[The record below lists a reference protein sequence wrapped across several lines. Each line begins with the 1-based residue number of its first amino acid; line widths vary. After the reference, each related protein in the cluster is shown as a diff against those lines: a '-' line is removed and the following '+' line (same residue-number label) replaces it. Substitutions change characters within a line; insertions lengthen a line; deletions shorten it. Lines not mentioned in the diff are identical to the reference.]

1 MVIHMTKFEEQIRN
15 YMDAVFPILY
25 IHTSEAMK
33 ARRSIVQATSDIR
46 KLDIL
51 VWDGTDRICD
61 LRSGR
66 KVYTMDRFSLE
77 DILDERM
84 RYGEKRQIL
93 LFESIDTFI
102 QNSEVMARLKKF
114 AERIYVGE
122 VDATIVIVSP
132 TLHITP
138 ELENYV
144 TVVEIGYLDQDEVRK
159 TVQGFCAPQGIWLSD
174 TLEQEFVSAFKGL
187 SELEIESILRLAY
200 SSSGELHKDHISLII
215 EQKRQIIQK
224 AGILEMVPLKED
236 ITDIGGLENL
246 KTWLIRKEK
255 VLSHMDQAQKY
266 GVDMPK
272 GVLIAG
278 VPGCGKSLS
287 AKAAAKLFNVP
298 LLRLDMGRLL
308 GKYVGESES
317 NMRKAIRLV
326 DALSPCVL
334 WIDEL
339 EKAFAGIESGGGGGE
354 VTTRL
359 FGSFLTWLQEK
370 ESAAFVV
377 ATAND
382 ITKLPPELLRKGRFD
397 EIFYVGLPQ
406 TAERRRIF
414 QIHIGKR
421 RPDDL
426 PHIDLDQ
433 LATQTEG
440 YSGADIEGVV
450 RESVETAFAEGT
462 ECLTTESFIQ
472 AIKETSSLSELMKDQ
487 IKQLMNTFEA
497 KSFKN
502 ASGGTH

>member
-1 MVIHMTKFEEQIRN
+1 MTKFERQIRN

-25 IHTSEAMK
+25 IHTSEAIK
-33 ARRSIVQATSDIR
+33 ARRSIVEATSDIR
-46 KLDIL
+46 KIDIL
-51 VWDGTDRICD
+51 GWDGTDRICD
-61 LRSGR
+61 LRSGIKR
-66 KVYTMDRFSLE
+66 YTMDRFSLE
-77 DILDERM
+77 TVLDERM
-84 RYGEKRQIL
+84 QCGKNRQIFVL
-93 LFESIDTFI
+93 ENIDTFI
-102 QNSEVMARLKKF
+102 RNSEIMARLKKF
-114 AERIYVGE
+114 AERIHAGK
-122 VDATIVIVSP
+122 VDATIVIISP
-132 TLHITP
+132 VLQITP
-138 ELENYV
+138 ELERYV
-144 TVVEIGYLDQDEVRK
+144 TVVEIGYLDESEIKAVLRK
-159 TVQGFCAPQGIWLSD
+159 FCDPLEIWLSE
-174 TLEQEFVSAFKGL
+174 TLEQEFTSAFKGL
-187 SELEIESILRLAY
+187 SEFEIESILRLAY

-236 ITDIGGLENL
+236 IKDIGGLEKL
-246 KTWLIRKEK
+246 KEWFIRKGT
-255 VLSHMDQAQKY
+255 VLSHMEKAQRY

-278 VPGCGKSLS
+278 IPGCGKSLS
-287 AKAAAKLFNVP
+287 AKAAAKLFNIP

-317 NMRKAIRLV
+317 NMRKAIRLA

-339 EKAFAGIESGGGGGE
+339 EKAFAGIGEGGSGGE

-370 ESAAFVV
+370 ESSAFVV

-406 TAERRRIF
+406 TAERRKIF
-414 QIHIGKR
+414 QIHIAKR

-426 PHIDLDQ
+426 PDIDLDK
-433 LATQTEG
+433 LAARSDG
-440 YSGADIEGVV
+440 YSGADIEGVI
-450 RESVETAFAEGT
+450 RESVETAFAEGAAS
-462 ECLTTESFIQ
+462 LTTENILH
-472 AIKETSSLSELMKDQ
+472 AMDETSSLSELMKDQ
-487 IKQLMNTFEA
+487 ITKLMDTFES

-502 ASGGTH
+502 ASGGAG